1 MTWMERFGKYL
12 ALACL
17 FLLWPALDAY
27 LRGAVTG
34 LRGAFLAAAVGLSAL
49 IYVWYCLAGHALRN
63 SLVPVASVAAL
74 TLLSIGVGHL
84 SSQPANN
91 NFLIAL
97 LLAGFA
103 LPTRRALIAFGALA
117 AVMLVEGIV
126 LSAGLSAQVIL
137 QLVLTLPTIILFG
150 GAAMGLRYL
159 VSSLTELRAARA
171 QIAQHA
177 TDRERARI
185 ARDLHDLLGHSLSLI
200 TLKGELATRLLP
212 EGGAATNEVR
222 DMLALSRQA
231 MQEVRQAVSGYRQ
244 PTLATELR
252 AARVAHKAAG
262 IELDVLQE
270 VGALD
275 RQREAVLG
283 WVIREACTNVI
294 RHSGASHCRIAL
306 TDQEGRLEIEVVN
319 DGWHVPQLPV
329 GNGLRGLQ
337 ERLAALGGTL
347 EATAMP
353 DSGFRLI
360 ARLPAEGHSQEDR
373 MEVGVIR

>member
-1 MTWMERFGKYL
+1 MERFGKYL

-27 LRGAVTG
+27 LAGAVTG
-34 LRGAFLAAAVGLSAL
+34 LRGAFLAAAVGLYAL
-49 IYVWYCLAGHALRN
+49 IYVWYCLGGHALRN
-63 SLVPVASVAAL
+63 SLVPIASLAAL
-74 TLLSIGVGHL
+74 ILLSIAIGHL

-91 NFLIAL
+91 NFLIVL

-103 LPTRRALIAFGALA
+103 LSTRRALIAFGAIG
-117 AVMLVEGIV
+117 AVMVAEGIV
-126 LSAGLSAQVIL
+126 LSQGLSAQVIL
-137 QLVLTLPTIILFG
+137 QLVLTLPTILLFG

-159 VSSLTELRAARA
+159 VTSLAELRAARA
-171 QIAQHA
+171 EIARHA

-212 EGGAATNEVR
+212 EGGTATNEVR

-244 PTLATELR
+244 PTLATELT
-252 AARVAHKAAG
+252 AARVAHQAAG
-262 IELDVLQE
+262 IELDVVQQ

-306 TDQEGRLEIEVVN
+306 SDVDGGLQIEVEN
-319 DGWHVPQLPV
+319 DGWQVPQLLA

-337 ERLAALGGTL
+337 ERLGALGGTL
-347 EATAMP
+347 EAAALP
-353 DSGFRLI
+353 ESGFRLM
-360 ARLPAEGHSQEDR
+360 ARLPAQGQSEEER
-373 MEVGVIR
+373 VEVEAVR